1 MDDRTALYDASGR
14 SDGIPRSRR
23 PHYASR
29 CFLNFTTCLKP
40 VSLRELLSQID
51 QGRLIISAFACAER
65 AAQLRLF
72 EIAVGTMCNI
82 LRSAHLE
89 T

>member
-14 SDGIPRSRR
+14 SDGIPRSGRS
-23 PHYASR
+23 HYASR
-29 CFLNFTTCLKP
+29 RFLNFTCLKP

-65 AAQLRLF
+65 AALMRLF

-82 LRSAHLE
+82 LQSAHLK